1 MSTREE
7 LDLEL
12 KKLGEMLPIWLE
24 KLRHPAEFW
33 PQFDALAQAILDNS
47 SEADASYVR
56 RRLELLLQRHGLK
69 QLLNSSA
76 PTGL

>member
-12 KKLGEMLPIWLE
+12 EKLGEMLPIWLE
-24 KLRHPAEFW
+24 KLRHPAQFW
-33 PQFDALAQAILDNS
+33 PQFDALARAILDNC
-47 SEADASYVR
+47 SEADAPYVH

-69 QLLNSSA
+69 RLPNLSA

>member
-12 KKLGEMLPIWLE
+12 EKLGGMLPIWLE

-33 PQFDALAQAILDNS
+33 PQFDALAQAILDNC
-47 SEADASYVR
+47 SEADEAHVR
-56 RRLELLLQRHGLK
+56 RRLELLLQQHGLRR
-69 QLLNSSA
+69 QPDSSA
-76 PTGL
+76 PTDL